1 MHNKIRLRKKYFSIR
16 KKKYFEIKN
25 DFFNPLVKLIKR
37 NYKKKYVSVSS
48 YYPARF
54 EVNTIKLFETKL
66 INKLK
71 IFLPVVKDNYSMH
84 FFDDL

>member
-25 DFFNPLVKLIKR
+25 DFFNPLVKLIKK
-37 NYKKKYVSVSS
+37 NYKKKYVSISS

-54 EVNTIKLFETKL
+54 EVNSIKLLGTRFIKL
-66 INKLK
+66 L
-71 IFLPVVKDNYSMH
+71 
-84 FFDDL
+84 DL